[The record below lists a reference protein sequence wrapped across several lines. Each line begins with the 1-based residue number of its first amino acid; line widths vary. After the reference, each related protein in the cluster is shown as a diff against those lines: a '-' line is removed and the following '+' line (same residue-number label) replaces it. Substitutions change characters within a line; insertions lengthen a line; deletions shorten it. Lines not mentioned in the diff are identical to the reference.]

1 MVEVKTLP
9 PRRWREA
16 KEIRL
21 RALKTV
27 PLAFGSS
34 YEEEEKLSSAEWR
47 KRMVHT
53 LYALS
58 EDKPVGTVTFH
69 FNNRPKSKQIAR
81 IIGVFVDADH
91 RGLGIGRE
99 LLERTLELI
108 QEKKGIV
115 KIH

>member
-1 MVEVKTLP
+1 MTEVRTLP

-34 YEEEEKLSSAEWR
+34 YEEEEKLSSAEWQ
-47 KRMVHT
+47 KRMAHT
-53 LYALS
+53 LFALS
-58 EDKPVGTVTFH
+58 KDKPVGTVTFH
-69 FNNRPKSKQIAR
+69 FNNRRKSKHIAR
-81 IIGVFVDADH
+81 IVGVFVDKDY

-99 LLERTLELI
+99 LLERTLEL
-108 QEKKGIV
+108 
-115 KIH
+115 